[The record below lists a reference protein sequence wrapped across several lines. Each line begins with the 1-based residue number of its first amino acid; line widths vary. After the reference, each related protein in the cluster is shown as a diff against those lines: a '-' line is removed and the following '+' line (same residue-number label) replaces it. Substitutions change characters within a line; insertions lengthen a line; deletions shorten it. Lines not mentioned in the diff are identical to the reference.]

1 MTRFLPIRGTTTQ
14 INNTPVVDGQILFET
29 NNSNGQ
35 NHIYVDVDND
45 RIPVGISDWSQVVN
59 KPFETIGSNLA
70 VVNNVL
76 SATSQSWNQIT
87 NKPFNTIGSG
97 LTVVDGAL
105 TANVPT
111 PTWNNVNDKPFSS
124 IGSGLTVDSNNRLN
138 ADVRSVS
145 VSMDGTI
152 GTNNTYRYEKVTINM
167 NGTITNTEIKG
178 TKCMQYTQT
187 LDTVGYTVYNFVSS
201 EITTDSA
208 IDVYSSMWDVSPVSV
223 EIHSGVCNV
232 WFAPYETANT
242 DLTCRIYIK

>member
-76 SATSQSWNQIT
+76 SATSQSWSQIT

-111 PTWNNVNDKPFSS
+111 PTWNNVNNKPFSS
-124 IGSGLTVDSNNRLN
+124 IGSGLTVDSDNKLN
-138 ADVRSVS
+138 ANVRSVS
-145 VSMDGTI
+145 VSTRGTI
-152 GTNNTYRYEKVTINM
+152 GTDTTYRYEEVAVNMGGVT
-167 NGTITNTEIKG
+167 TYAEIEG

-187 LDTVGYTVYNFVSS
+187 LDTVGYTIYNFVSL
-201 EITTDSA
+201 EITADSA
-208 IDVYSSMWDVSPVSV
+208 VDVYSSIWGVSPTSV
-223 EIHSGVCNV
+223 EISNGYCNV
-232 WFAPYETANT
+232 WFAPYDTPNT